1 MEKLLQK
8 KGDCKSILGLY
19 LNCKRILVNTVLNK
33 KTDIFYAH
41 IDRL

>member
-19 LNCKRILVNTVLNK
+19 LNCKRILVL
-33 KTDIFYAH
+33 I
-41 IDRL
+41 